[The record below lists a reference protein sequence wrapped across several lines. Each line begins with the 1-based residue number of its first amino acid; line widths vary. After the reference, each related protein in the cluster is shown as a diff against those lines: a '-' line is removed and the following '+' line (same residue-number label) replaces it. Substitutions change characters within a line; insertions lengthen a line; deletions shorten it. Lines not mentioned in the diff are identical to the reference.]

1 MASRGDDLFDVAVEL
16 IRETDAAWLVT
27 DGEDAKETLFGMVT
41 RQDGVWVPKSQC
53 ELEDNGDGT
62 WTLTA
67 PEWLLEKK
75 GLL

>member
-1 MASRGDDLFDVAVEL
+1 MSGRDLFDVDVEL
-16 IRETDAAWLVT
+16 LHETEAAWLVT
-27 DGEDAKETLFGMVT
+27 DGVESAETLFGTVKKP
-41 RQDGVWVPKSQC
+41 DGVWLPKSQC
-53 ELEDNGDGT
+53 EMEDNGDGT